1 MSEEISNL
9 PPKAN
14 PLGQSEPE
22 KPVLLKPQLRTPGAD
37 TTAQGADSKVEQLK
51 KVTQNLKS
59 ITAPIPQQAILRNT
73 GAIAGREMTEAQRA
87 AAKARTSRIAL
98 SEAIGVAPVKEEPAN
113 PIKTIKIQ
121 RPKAMP
127 RRPGL
132 APAAVSPQIKTPPA
146 AVAPEAPAAE
156 EKNEGANSDV
166 SITQKRTIKVARP
179 MTRPKIGIKKP
190 GATIAAAPV
199 KSPEEGEVKDL
210 EPVDI
215 PDIPTNVPNQAQPL
229 PADVI
234 PTVSK
239 GVAITGLILQFAAC
253 AVIGLLAYKLYLDTQ
268 LPLFCGGCM
277 P

>member
-14 PLGQSEPE
+14 PLGEAEKE
-22 KPVLLKPQLRTPGAD
+22 KPVLLKPQLRTPDANASAA
-37 TTAQGADSKVEQLK
+37 TNEADSKVQQLK

-121 RPKAMP
+121 RPKAIP

-132 APAAVSPQIKTPPA
+132 APVKTPSPA
-146 AVAPEAPAAE
+146 VPEEAPAAE
-156 EKNEGANSDV
+156 AKKEDSDV

-179 MTRPKIGIKKP
+179 MAGRPKIGIKKP
-190 GATIAAAPV
+190 GAPAAAEPAKV
-199 KSPEEGEVKDL
+199 TDDADVKDF

-215 PDIPTNVPNQAQPL
+215 PDIPFNAPNSAQPL
-229 PADVI
+229 PANVI

-239 GVAITGLILQFAAC
+239 GVAITGLIFQFAAC
-253 AVIGLLAYKLYLDTQ
+253 AVICLLAYKLYLDTQ